1 MTQANEGEQLKKH
14 KNWGQQIINLQWLN
28 SVLVLRFA
36 KMTHVMQK
44 PSFRFRISLFAML
57 GSSGSCQLSPGEA
70 RPSDSWG
77 QQMNAQF
84 KMLS

>member
-44 PSFRFRISLFAML
+44 LSFGFRISLFAML
-57 GSSGSCQLSPGEA
+57 GSSGSWLAVCRRGKPG
-70 RPSDSWG
+70 RLTVGDS
-77 QQMNAQF
+77 
-84 KMLS
+84 K